1 MQSTFA
7 GIELGKKS
15 LMAHQAALHVTG
27 HNISNAETEGYSRQ
41 KITLEVFDPLYV
53 PGLTRELTPGQIGQG
68 VQVEKVLR
76 ARDML
81 LEDRI
86 LSESNGL
93 AYWKEMNDWLYQ
105 VELIHNEPT
114 DKSIMNVLDKFWA
127 SWQELA
133 NNPEE
138 IGAREAVREYGN
150 ALTGHIKHNY
160 AALKALRDNVEE
172 TVKARITEINSLAK
186 QIAHLN
192 GEILNSES
200 VGDNPNDLWDK
211 RDLLVEK
218 LAGLVN
224 IQIGRSDRDEFFIYI
239 EGKHLVQ
246 GKHFEKLM
254 LQGNPDNEGY
264 SNVVWENDKSPLK
277 LSSGELK
284 ALLDARDVE
293 LKYQIDA
300 LDMFTVNL
308 MDLVNSIH
316 RRGFGLNLRS
326 GLNFFR
332 ENPLSINL
340 RGDYDFNRD
349 GEIDGTA
356 IFRITGTNTAN
367 RDDVVGLAGTIT
379 LNNGITVDYVATDT
393 VADIINR
400 VNNSGSDIKMH
411 INSDRKAVIR
421 SDTSEFFIAHLEDSG
436 DFLVMYSGILRDRG
450 AEGSFDYRAAG
461 MSGNISGEYMVTQ
474 NWHPSSWMGL
484 DEGILNEVESIAAS
498 TGTDTDGSGFPDLSA
513 GAGNG
518 DNALDIAGI
527 RFDRVMIGGSGR
539 LNEFYQ
545 ALITETGLKGERAEN
560 ESINRGLIVENLI
573 NLRKSISGVNIDEE
587 LVNLVKFQHGYA
599 AAARFVTEVNKML
612 DLLINRML

>member
-192 GEILNSES
+192 GEILKSES

-224 IQIGRSDRDEFFIYI
+224 IQIGRSDKDEFFIYI

-293 LKYQIDA
+293 LKHQIDA

-436 DFLVMYSGILRDRG
+436 DFLVMYSGILRGRG

-498 TGTDTDGSGFPDLSA
+498 TGTDTDGSGFPDISA

-527 RFDRVMIGGSGR
+527 RFDRVMIGSSGT

>member
-192 GEILNSES
+192 GEILKSES

-224 IQIGRSDRDEFFIYI
+224 IQIGRSDKDEFFIYI

-293 LKYQIDA
+293 LKHQIDA

-400 VNNSGSDIKMH
+400 VNNSGSDIKMY

-421 SDTSEFFIAHLEDSG
+421 SDASEFFIAHLEDSG

-527 RFDRVMIGGSGR
+527 RFEMVMIGGSGR

>member
-41 KITLEVFDPLYV
+41 KITLAVFDPLYV

-150 ALTGHIKHNY
+150 ALTGHINHNY

-192 GEILNSES
+192 GEILKSES

-224 IQIGRSDRDEFFIYI
+224 IQIGRSDKDEFFIYI

-284 ALLDARDVE
+284 ALLEARDVE
-293 LKYQIDA
+293 LKHQIDA

-400 VNNSGSDIKMH
+400 VNNSGSDIKMY

-421 SDTSEFFIAHLEDSG
+421 SDASEFFIAHLEDSG

-498 TGTDTDGSGFPDLSA
+498 TGTDTDGSGFPDISA

-527 RFDRVMIGGSGR
+527 RFDRVMIRGSGT

>member
-41 KITLEVFDPLYV
+41 KITLEVFDPLYI

-224 IQIGRSDRDEFFIYI
+224 IQIGRSDKDEFFIYI

-293 LKYQIDA
+293 LKHQIDA

>member
-27 HNISNAETEGYSRQ
+27 HNISNAETDGYSRQ
-41 KITLEVFDPLYV
+41 KITLEVFDPLYI

-138 IGAREAVREYGN
+138 IGTRETVREYGK
-150 ALTGHIKHNY
+150 ALTGHINHNY
-160 AALKALRDNVEE
+160 AALKALRNNVEE
-172 TVKARITEINSLAK
+172 TVKARVSEINGLAK

-192 GEILNSES
+192 GEILKSES

-218 LAGLVN
+218 LAALVN
-224 IQIGRSDRDEFFIYI
+224 IQIGRSDKDEFFIYI

-254 LQGNPDNEGY
+254 LQVNPDNEGY
-264 SNVVWENDKSPLK
+264 SNVVWENDKSLLK

-293 LKYQIDA
+293 LKHQIDA

-316 RRGFGLNLRS
+316 RRGFGLNLRT

-340 RGDYDFNRD
+340 RGDHDFNRD

-356 IFRITGTNTAN
+356 LFRIAGANTVN
-367 RDDVVGLAGTIT
+367 RDDVVGLSGTIT
-379 LNNGITVDYVATDT
+379 LNNGITVDYMTADT
-393 VADIINR
+393 IADIINR

-411 INSDRKAVIR
+411 INNDRKAVIR
-421 SDTSEFFIAHLEDSG
+421 SDTPEFFISHLEDSG
-436 DFLVMYSGILRDRG
+436 DFLVRYSGILRSSG
-450 AEGSFDYRAAG
+450 AEGSFDYRTAG
-461 MSGNISGEYMVTQ
+461 MSENISGEYMVTQ

-484 DEGILNEVESIAAS
+484 DDGVMNEVESIAAS
-498 TGTDTDGSGFPDLSA
+498 RGTDTDGSGFPDLSA

-527 RFDRVMIGGSGR
+527 RFDRVMIGGSGT

>member
-76 ARDML
+76 VRDML

-172 TVKARITEINSLAK
+172 TVKIRITEINSFAK

-192 GEILNSES
+192 GEILKSES

-224 IQIGRSDRDEFFIYI
+224 IQIGRSDKDEFFIYI

-293 LKYQIDA
+293 LKHQIDA

-379 LNNGITVDYVATDT
+379 LNNGITVDYAATDT

-421 SDTSEFFIAHLEDSG
+421 SDTSEFFISHLEDSG

-573 NLRKSISGVNIDEE
+573 NLRKSISGVSIDEE

>member
-41 KITLEVFDPLYV
+41 KITLEVFDPLYI

-192 GEILNSES
+192 GEILKSES

-224 IQIGRSDRDEFFIYI
+224 IQIGRSDKDEFFIYI

-293 LKYQIDA
+293 LKHQIDA

-518 DNALDIAGI
+518 DNALNIAGI

>member
-192 GEILNSES
+192 GEILKSES

-224 IQIGRSDRDEFFIYI
+224 IQIGRSDKDEFFIYI

-293 LKYQIDA
+293 LKHQIDA

-498 TGTDTDGSGFPDLSA
+498 TGTDTDGSGFPDISA

-527 RFDRVMIGGSGR
+527 RFDRVMIGGSGT